1 MPLDHIREMARFPS
15 RKRSPRPAR
24 YAGLVALVA
33 VLLSVGAP
41 EAAEPGTVEI
51 TRADCSRLVK
61 HVPAPD
67 VAYQPGV
74 DVNGNPVAPA
84 DLDGGYQVALPE
96 TIFIPITVLLQ
107 ERFGI
112 PANSVLYK
120 GEALIGV
127 AAVSLDGE
135 QVTFN
140 GQPLTS
146 PEAQALSAACQRYLN
161 SPPPQ

>member
-1 MPLDHIREMARFPS
+1 MPLDHIQDMAPIP
-15 RKRSPRPAR
+15 PRHPLR
-24 YAGLVALVA
+24 PVRHGGLAGLAA
-33 VLLSVGAP
+33 VLLALGAP
-41 EAAEPGTVEI
+41 GVAATGTVEI
-51 TRADCSRLVK
+51 TRADCSQLVK

-96 TIFIPITVLLQ
+96 TIVIPITVLLQ

-127 AAVSLDGE
+127 ASVSLDGE
-135 QVTFN
+135 EVTFN

-161 SPPPQ
+161 SPPQ